1 MKLKQTFSKHTSN
14 RGVPHNTASKA
25 RILIVDDE
33 VSLATEIS
41 VALRANGYQTRV
53 EHDGKSALETI
64 HAARPDLVLLD
75 IMLPEV
81 DGLTVGREIL
91 ETYGT
96 PTIFMTARD
105 TTEDKLAGLQ
115 LGADD
120 YVTKPILIGELLL
133 RVRAVLRRVG
143 VLSVPIQVGEV
154 ELIEDD
160 TLATFRGEPMALTN
174 TEFRL
179 ISELARN
186 RGRVLSK
193 NYLLT
198 QVWGYDAYDP
208 NLVEVHVSSLR
219 KKLTAYGVEELIST
233 KRGVGYLIK

>member
-1 MKLKQTFSKHTSN
+1 MPNNSN
-14 RGVPHNTASKA
+14 NKV

-33 VSLATEIS
+33 VGLATEIS
-41 VALRANGYQTRV
+41 VALRANGYLTRV
-53 EHDGKSALETI
+53 EHDGVSALETI
-64 HAARPDLVLLD
+64 GATKPDLVLLD
-75 IMLPEV
+75 IMLPGV
-81 DGLTVGREIL
+81 DGLTIGREVMAKHK
-91 ETYGT
+91 T
-96 PTIFMTARD
+96 PIIFMTARD
-105 TTEDKLAGLQ
+105 TTEDKLAGLE

-143 VLSVPIQVGEV
+143 VLSAPIQVGDV
-154 ELIEDD
+154 ELLEDERA
-160 TLATFRGEPMALTN
+160 ATFKGEPMALTN

-179 ISELARN
+179 LSELARN

-219 KKLTAYGVEELIST
+219 KKLASNGVGELIST